1 MILAPLGFS
10 HILYELMYLTLRKGF
25 RELFGMLLLVEYS
38 NALVYSMYAE
48 IKLHSFDM
56 LVPV

>member
-1 MILAPLGFS
+1 MILAP
-10 HILYELMYLTLRKGF
+10 YLTLRKGF
-25 RELFGMLLLVEYS
+25 RELFGMFLMVEYS

-56 LVPV
+56 LIPV

>member
-25 RELFGMLLLVEYS
+25 RELLGMFLMVEYS
-38 NALVYSMYAE
+38 NALGYSMYAE